1 MICRNC
7 SQKLGHE
14 FMDLGHCPPSNNYL
28 TKLELNKKEQ
38 LFPLRTLVCN
48 NCWFVQTEDFIA
60 PDQLFKVD
68 YGYLSSASKTW
79 LGHCKKYATLITER
93 LKLGPNTL
101 VVEVAS
107 NDGYLLENF
116 ISLGIPCLGVE
127 PTALAAGIARDKGQ
141 DVIEDFFSE
150 ELAVKIREERGP
162 ADLLVA
168 NNVFA
173 HVPDIID
180 FSKGMKELLAKNGVI
195 TLEVP
200 HLLSL
205 MRENQFDTIYHEH
218 FSYFSLFSIIKIL
231 GERGLRVF
239 DVEKLNTH
247 GGSLRVFACH
257 EEDMARVTLPSVQ
270 EVIDQEKV
278 FGLYSLDKYSSFSK
292 AADARC
298 ASFLLLVENC
308 KKVGKSIAGFGA
320 AAKGNTLLNYSGI
333 KEGDIE
339 YICDNSIGK
348 QGKYT
353 PGTHIPIVSPNKL
366 RESPPSVVII
376 FPWNLAQE
384 LFDELS
390 DVRKQGVQIY
400 TFTPELVELT

>member
-1 MICRNC
+1 
-7 SQKLGHE
+7 
-14 FMDLGHCPPSNNYL
+14 
-28 TKLELNKKEQ
+28 
-38 LFPLRTLVCN
+38 
-48 NCWFVQTEDFIA
+48 
-60 PDQLFKVD
+60 
-68 YGYLSSASKTW
+68 
-79 LGHCKKYATLITER
+79 
-93 LKLGPNTL
+93 
-101 VVEVAS
+101 
-107 NDGYLLENF
+107 
-116 ISLGIPCLGVE
+116 
-127 PTALAAGIARDKGQ
+127 
-141 DVIEDFFSE
+141 
-150 ELAVKIREERGP
+150 
-162 ADLLVA
+162 
-168 NNVFA
+168 
-173 HVPDIID
+173 
-180 FSKGMKELLAKNGVI
+180 MKELLAENGVI